1 MLKQVQFI
9 LIDHRSRNGSE
20 YTASGAIN
28 LDDVSSMHQGQSSYD
43 YPSIVEVHMRNGDMH
58 RVKGGVKELL
68 EDTSG
73 KMRQALEL
81 VPPLLK
87 EIRGFAND
95 AFGGPSSLTD
105 CLDLALTQAED
116 ALKSATD

>member
-9 LIDHRSRNGSE
+9 LTDHRSRNGSE

-28 LDDVSSMHQGQSSYD
+28 LDDVSSMYQGQSSYN
-43 YPSIVEVHMRNGDMH
+43 YPAIVEVHMRNGDMH
-58 RVKGGVKELL
+58 RIKGTVKETL
-68 EDTSG
+68 EPMG
-73 KMRQALEL
+73 KLRQALEL

-87 EIRGFAND
+87 EIRGFASD

-105 CLDLALTQAED
+105 CIDHVVTQAED
-116 ALKSATD
+116 ALKDATD

>member
-1 MLKQVQFI
+1 MLKRVQFI
-9 LIDHRSRNGSE
+9 LVDHHSRNGSE

-28 LDDVSSMHQGQSSYD
+28 LDDVSSMHQGQGSYN
-43 YPSIVEVHMRNGDMH
+43 YPSIVKVSMCNGDMH
-58 RVKGGVKELL
+58 RIKGTVKELL
-68 EDTSG
+68 EDPAG
-73 KMRQALEL
+73 KLRQALEL

>member
-1 MLKQVQFI
+1 
-9 LIDHRSRNGSE
+9 
-20 YTASGAIN
+20 
-28 LDDVSSMHQGQSSYD
+28 
-43 YPSIVEVHMRNGDMH
+43 MRNGDMH

-105 CLDLALTQAED
+105 CLDLVLTQAED
-116 ALKSATD
+116 ALKSAN